1 MGEVWERR
9 LRERGY
15 KIMSTLGEGAYS
27 KVKLAFS
34 TRLGNDVAIKC
45 INKQVAPK
53 DFVEKFL
60 PRELQALP
68 HLRHENIVKIYEILE
83 ASDGFVY
90 IVMEAARNG
99 DMLRYVQRRGALPE
113 EEIKRYFWQLVQ
125 AIKYCHSMN
134 ICHRDLKCENL
145 LLDKENKL
153 LLTDFG
159 FSKSMIFNSGNVVLS
174 STFCGSAAYAA
185 PEIIRGHPYD
195 PRMHDIWSMGVILY
209 IMACGHMPFDDSNV
223 RKMLKVQLKNQIRFP
238 PRVADILSDE
248 LKHLIKRMIQ
258 PDISKRAN
266 MEEVLSHPF
275 FASLNGSRP
284 STSANVAQHIY
295 DFFAGRPTTSY
306 AATRPHGIR
315 AECGCDKSRRPSTG
329 TKTTDKQARCCKNT
343 HGHGTGSSSPKQHSR
358 TYSPTKERHKRHKKN
373 DD

>member
-27 KVKLAFS
+27 KVKLAYS

-113 EEIKRYFWQLVQ
+113 EEIKKYFWQLVQ

-159 FSKSMIFNSGNVVLS
+159 FSKSMIFNAGNVVLS

-258 PDISKRAN
+258 PDITKRAN
-266 MEEVLSHPF
+266 MDDVLAHPF
-275 FASLNGSRP
+275 FGPLNGSRP
-284 STSANVAQHIY
+284 TTSSNVAQHIY

-306 AATRPHGIR
+306 ATTRPHGIR
-315 AECGCDKSRRPSTG
+315 AECGCDKGRRPSTG
-329 TKTTDKQARCCKNT
+329 SKISEKRCCKTT
-343 HGHGTGSSSPKQHSR
+343 HGHGTGPSSPKQHNR

-373 DD
+373 DE